1 MLSQRIAFA
10 LNILK
15 WPLAL
20 LSLGLLPSCFL
31 LLYEEAVRHLFDH
44 HESRYVVIGVLGYGI
59 VWYCFIRN
67 LKITFLSTLE
77 HEITHSIFAC
87 LTFNRVVGLRATL
100 RQGGLMTY
108 VGHPNWLISLA
119 PYFFPTCTV
128 LLLLLGNFMHTLHY
142 PWALALVGA
151 SLAYHA
157 TSTWTETH
165 HAQTDLKDAG
175 YLFSALILPS
185 ANLLAVAITLAI
197 LRDGSSGLIY
207 CLQYLLHS
215 PLNPLKLLP
224 PQ

>member
-1 MLSQRIAFA
+1 MADQLGT
-10 LNILK
+10 ILF
-15 WPLAL
+15 
-20 LSLGLLPSCFL
+20 S
-31 LLYEEAVRHLFDH
+31 
-44 HESRYVVIGVLGYGI
+44 
-59 VWYCFIRN
+59 
-67 LKITFLSTLE
+67 
-77 HEITHSIFAC
+77 
-87 LTFNRVVGLRATL
+87 
-100 RQGGLMTY
+100 
-108 VGHPNWLISLA
+108 
-119 PYFFPTCTV
+119 TCTV

-207 CLQYLLHS
+207 CLKYLLHS